1 MTLRKQV
8 KTKETLVP
16 QTVSD
21 WSIAD
26 LASLYSVQRSSLISQ
41 ARRILYSEADAN
53 KVVQEAFLKFVLA
66 APELDNR
73 DRALAYLR
81 TTVNNLS
88 FNLLRTRKTILNV
101 IPIDSD
107 LAQSNL
113 DQISYNSH
121 ISFDEQLVAAE
132 DAAIIRE
139 ALSRLSQDQRT
150 ALVMWE
156 MEGRSTQEIA
166 TAIGTTPEN
175 VRHVVARSRSSFV
188 RILSG
193 WIINEETGLTALE
206 SLSSS
211 YKKFSEIATKSSTMV
226 VVAIFLF
233 ATLFGFNSLNSQNK
247 PSKLNQI
254 TKSSNLNPIKKFFN
268 LAKPLD
274 KTLNKNSIANSNTI
288 VTTNSNE
295 SSIPY
300 ATIYPKLEALSSYL
314 NSITPSMT
322 YAGVNSNGV
331 PSGFTATDL
340 NGNTGELIIG
350 NPTSVVS
357 NKGIVLNAPV
367 MSFDPKAVN
376 VALNQT
382 IVVTGNSTTYTAIP
396 SVSINGGWVA
406 LNVSSTNTQIDRL
419 SNGDYLISITLNTP
433 SAIDASVF
441 VAVARGVDVF
451 HIPSSISARILMNDS
466 KTKILGEAVKVNAI
480 GISK

>member
-1 MTLRKQV
+1 MTLRKQS
-8 KTKETLVP
+8 KPKEILVP
-16 QTVSD
+16 QAVSD

-26 LASLYSVQRSSLISQ
+26 LASLYSTQRSSLISQ

-53 KVVQEAFLKFVLA
+53 EVVQEAFLKFVLA
-66 APELDNR
+66 APELDSS

-101 IPIDSD
+101 VSIDLDST
-107 LAQSNL
+107 QNNL

-121 ISFDEQLVAAE
+121 ISFDDQLVAAE

-188 RILSG
+188 RILSN
-193 WIINEETGLTALE
+193 WVINEDTGLTALD

-211 YKKFSEIATKSSTMV
+211 YKKFAEITTKSSTV
-226 VVAIFLF
+226 AVVAMFLF
-233 ATLFGFNSLNSQNK
+233 ATLFGFNSLNNQSKTSKINK
-247 PSKLNQI
+247 IVKL
-254 TKSSNLNPIKKFFN
+254 SNLNPVKKPSIPN
-268 LAKPLD
+268 KLLN
-274 KTLNKNSIANSNTI
+274 KTLNQNNVSVSPI
-288 VTTNSNE
+288 VVATNSNQ

-300 ATIYPKLEALSSYL
+300 STIYPKLEALSSYL
-314 NSITPSMT
+314 NSITPLMT
-322 YAGVNSNGV
+322 YAGVNTDGV
-331 PSGFTATDL
+331 PFGFTATDL
-340 NGNTGELIIG
+340 NGNTGTLIIG
-350 NPTSVVS
+350 NP
-357 NKGIVLNAPV
+357 NPIINDKGIVLNAPV

-382 IVVTGNSTTYTAIP
+382 IGVTGSGTTYTAIP
-396 SVSINGGWVA
+396 SVSVNGGWVA
-406 LNVSSTNTQIDRL
+406 LNVSSTNAQIDRL

-441 VAVARGVDVF
+441 IAASQGVDVF
-451 HIPSSISARILMNDS
+451 HIPSSISVRILMNDS
-466 KTKILGEAVKVNAI
+466 KTKILSEAIKVNAI